1 MDWRRFKTIIIVV
14 LILINVFLGAYLIRG
29 RIKENDEA
37 KTTRQNVISIL
48 EKNNIEMSYY
58 SFPKSR
64 ESYSACYISRFLE
77 SDTEFIEN
85 IIGAAEVSGDGF
97 LSGEYGTL
105 EIENEVFRFKLS
117 RADKT
122 ELSENGVIEKCRKFM
137 QSNGIYSELY
147 EADAV
152 KIENDEATVRFW
164 LKYDGC
170 KFFDSYIIFNV
181 TQNGIEEIIGE
192 NMVRNKNISSY
203 KSDIMSVES
212 IIVSVAD
219 DKKANS
225 PVKVES
231 VVFEYYMGKS
241 EGVYKSV
248 LAIPVWVIRFSDGDT
263 LVYDARNGTLIEE

>member
-48 EKNNIEMSYY
+48 EKNNIEMSYD